1 MLSSSWHWLWGI
13 RTWENL
19 LVRLLYHRSLVAI
32 LWCPFFF
39 LLNRWLFFFRDWM
52 KAEGGWAP
60 HSLNACGHAKQG
72 YNGGKGSQK
81 QFLCPVFKGW
91 RLEQSHVHPGWPL
104 EVRITHYTGMSCHS
118 IFIFQAGLAQR
129 MQMCLLTLLKGCKE
143 FSVNENESLGI
154 LRRISRDIFHHT
166 GFLQGSTLPVK
177 TFKLCWQRKRNSK
190 LVSCAAAT

>member
-1 MLSSSWHWLWGI
+1 MI
-13 RTWENL
+13 
-19 LVRLLYHRSLVAI
+19 
-32 LWCPFFF
+32 FFF
-39 LLNRWLFFFRDWM
+39 FSGTEWRLKKGEHLVLWMPEGLWSRDIT
-52 KAEGGWAP
+52 
-60 HSLNACGHAKQG
+60 
-72 YNGGKGSQK
+72 GGKGSQK

-104 EVRITHYTGMSCHS
+104 EVRITYYTGMSCHS

-154 LRRISRDIFHHT
+154 LRGISRDVFHHT
-166 GFLQGSTLPVK
+166 GFLQGRTLSVK
-177 TFKLCWQRKRNSK
+177 TFKLCWQCKRNSK